1 MITALLKRKLYT
13 LWHGLTVF
21 DPYAYAQCR
30 ALSKRFPPR
39 NLREDFRGQTV
50 VCVGSGPSLDVVDIS
65 QVQDCTVLFLNSAFM
80 RWEEFAGQNNK
91 LLWLCVD
98 RKRANALAE
107 KVPDCIKKV
116 VSTHE
121 FKSVRQLARA
131 LRQNDVFLMPHP
143 VLRRVDGRGLP
154 NIRPVMPSSSDVK
167 IEYSNWPNIDILPHT
182 VMLNA
187 IRLSMALGSC
197 RILTMGFDLPAA
209 DSERHSQYA
218 KGAAPPTGGA
228 GFDQQ
233 NVERYLKRLC
243 DEAMKV
249 GGSIVNSSPLSEV
262 TSLENVV
269 FSDYS
274 PKVSAKLPKPSCG

>member
-1 MITALLKRKLYT
+1 MITALLKSKLYT

-21 DPYAYAQCR
+21 NPYAYVQCR
-30 ALSKRFPPR
+30 ELTKRFPPR
-39 NLREDFRGQTV
+39 DLGEDFRGRTV

-65 QVQDCTVLFLNSAFM
+65 QVNDCTVVFLNSAFM
-80 RWEEFAGQNNK
+80 RWKEFADQNNK

-107 KVPDCIKKV
+107 KVPDCIRKV

-131 LRQNDVFLMPHP
+131 LRPNDVFLMPQP

-154 NIRPVMPSSSDVK
+154 NIRPVMPSPSDVE
-167 IEYSNWPNIDILPHT
+167 IEYSNWPNIDILPYT

-197 RILTMGFDLPAA
+197 RVVTMGFDLPAA
-209 DSERHSQYA
+209 ASERHFQYA
-218 KGAAPPTGGA
+218 KGAAPPTGGT

-233 NVERYLKRLC
+233 KVEKYLHHLC
-243 DEAMKV
+243 DKATKV
-249 GGSIVNSSPLSEV
+249 GGLIVNWSPLSEV
-262 TSLENVV
+262 ASLEKVV
-269 FSDYS
+269 FSDYA
-274 PKVSAKLPKPSCG
+274 PKVPAKLPKPSCR